1 MIYKIFKTSLLSNWP
16 SLVIITVS
24 MACIRFAYLR
34 NHRDSSKFYR
44 EFWGFVGV
52 IYLLLL
58 YQLVTRVDINE
69 AGGMNLVPFAELT
82 RYKVGSR
89 LFYYNVIGNIAMF
102 IPFGYIIASYI
113 KPKKMWTN
121 LIISAIVSTTIEY
134 VQLNIGRSFDIDDII
149 LNTFGGVL
157 GFLLYIGFS
166 AILRHLPGVFKS
178 DWLNNLICIII
189 SALVALYVLRMMGIV
204 L

>member
-1 MIYKIFKTSLLSNWP
+1 MIYSIFKTSLLSIWP
-16 SLVIITVS
+16 SLVIIMVS
-24 MACIRFAYLR
+24 IVCIRFAYLR
-34 NHRDSSKFYR
+34 NRRESSKFYR
-44 EFWGFVGV
+44 EFWGLFGI

-69 AGGMNLVPFAELT
+69 TGGMNLVPFAEIT
-82 RYKVGSR
+82 RYKFGSR
-89 LFYYNVIGNIAMF
+89 LFYYNVVGNIAMF

-121 LIISAIVSTTIEY
+121 LIIAAIVSVTIEY

-149 LNTFGGVL
+149 LNTFGSII
-157 GFLLYIGFS
+157 GFLLYIGFT
-166 AILRHLPGVFKS
+166 AILRHLPSVFKS

-189 SALVALYVLRMMGIV
+189 AALVAFYVLRMMGIV